1 VSVQQKLNFD
11 AGILRLFRLPTLGF
25 ATLSIFFVSQ
35 LAVTGY
41 GQEREVQS
49 QQAAQS
55 KQESQDDEKDK
66 QSKLARQTEIRDVSR
81 ELYLLRGNQQII
93 EDLELVGFQYKELM
107 QVQEDMRTGM
117 RDLVQKINAVK
128 GEERERLI
136 NEFYGQFRKR
146 VDEILLPHQA
156 KRLRQIAIQS
166 TVVRE
171 GKINENG
178 LLNHPAVIAE
188 VGISPEQ
195 LKKMNEVAKQEAEKI
210 QKELEKMREEARTN
224 VLEILSDQQRKKLE
238 EVIGVRFDFQSEYER
253 SKRGQ
258 DRDRDSRDDD

>member
-1 VSVQQKLNFD
+1 
-11 AGILRLFRLPTLGF
+11 
-25 ATLSIFFVSQ
+25 
-35 LAVTGY
+35 
-41 GQEREVQS
+41 S
-49 QQAAQS
+49 QQAQS
-55 KQESQDDEKDK
+55 EQESQDEEKDK
-66 QSKLARQTEIRDVSR
+66 QSKLARQTEVRDVSR

-171 GKINENG
+171 GKINESG

-195 LKKMNEVAKQEAEKI
+195 LKKMNEVA
-210 QKELEKMREEARTN
+210 
-224 VLEILSDQQRKKLE
+224 
-238 EVIGVRFDFQSEYER
+238 
-253 SKRGQ
+253 
-258 DRDRDSRDDD
+258 